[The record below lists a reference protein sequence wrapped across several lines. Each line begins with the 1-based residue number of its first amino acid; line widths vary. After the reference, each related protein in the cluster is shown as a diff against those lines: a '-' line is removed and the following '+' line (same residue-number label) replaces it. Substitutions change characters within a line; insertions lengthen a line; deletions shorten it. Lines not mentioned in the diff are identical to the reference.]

1 MLIGSHVSFGKEQ
14 LLGSAKEA
22 VSYGASTFMFYTGAP
37 QNTVRKTIDLEL
49 LKKAHEFM
57 EENGIDINHV
67 ICHAPYIVN
76 LANRKE
82 EEKWQFSVNFLKNEL
97 SRCDQMG
104 VKYMVL
110 HPGSSVGQ
118 EKEVAMK
125 NIVDGLMLLLKENY
139 GCKILLETMALK
151 GTEIGSLEDIEYF
164 LKNTNYQVGV
174 CLDTCH
180 LNDAGINLSNVDLF
194 LSMIDEKIGLNHVYC
209 VHLNDSKNPLGSR
222 KDRHDNIGY
231 GTIGFD
237 VLCKIA
243 HHEKLKEIPKIL
255 ETPYIG
261 DTREDSDKKYAP
273 YKHEIQMLKNQHFDL
288 DLYQKHL

>member
-1 MLIGSHVSFGKEQ
+1 MLIGSHVSFGSEQ

-37 QNTVRKTIDLEL
+37 QNTVRKEIHPDL
-49 LKKAHEFM
+49 LKKAHAYIQ
-57 EENGIDINHV
+57 ENGIDLNHV

-82 EEKWQFSVNFLKNEL
+82 EEKWQFSVTFLKNEL
-97 SRCDQMG
+97 KRCEDMG

-110 HPGSSVGQ
+110 HPGSAVGQ
-118 EKEVAMK
+118 EKSVALK
-125 NIVDGLMLLLKENY
+125 NILDGLHLLLQENID
-139 GCKILLETMALK
+139 CKILLETMALK
-151 GTEIGSLEDIEYF
+151 GSEVGSLDDIQY
-164 LKNTNYQVGV
+164 LLDGTDYQVGV

-180 LNDAGINLSNVDLF
+180 LNDAGVDLSDVDLF
-194 LSMIDEKIGLNHVYC
+194 LSKIDEKIGLDHVYC
-209 VHLNDSKNPLGSR
+209 IHLNDSKNTVGSK
-222 KDRHDNIGY
+222 KDRHANIGY

-237 VLCKIA
+237 VLCEIA

-261 DTREDSDKKYAP
+261 DSPEDTEKKYAP
-273 YKHEIQMLKNQHFDL
+273 YQHEIQMLKNRVFDH
-288 DLYQKHL
+288 DLYQNHS